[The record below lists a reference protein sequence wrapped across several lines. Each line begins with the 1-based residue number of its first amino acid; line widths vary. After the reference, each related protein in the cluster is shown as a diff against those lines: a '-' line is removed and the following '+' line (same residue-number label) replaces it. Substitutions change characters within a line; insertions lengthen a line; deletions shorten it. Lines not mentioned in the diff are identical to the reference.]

1 MDGEFLVIYL
11 GINEDLFDSG
21 VALVDGDR
29 IVFASNE
36 ERYTRRKNEGGF
48 PCRSLEALLQYTG
61 VPLSDIDHI
70 CICGHMTPPFPVRLF
85 PFLHNW
91 LFDSYRT
98 REDTLFKKMMDLV
111 MFHTPVSHT
120 AEDSWTRKMVRPL
133 LAPVTRRMLPTGL
146 RRTPIHFA
154 EHHRAH
160 AAGAWFC
167 SGFEETLCLTA
178 DGMGDGLSMTVS
190 RACPG
195 KPIER
200 LWAAP
205 AGSSFG
211 LFFEVLAQAFGFT
224 PCRDEG
230 KITGL
235 AATGDASHVQEPSP
249 FTIVDGALTYTG
261 PVGRQGVAWARDHL
275 LARYGRADVSAWGQ
289 ELLEKYTLEVA
300 RTWLRKTGL
309 RHLAV
314 AGGVFANV
322 KLNQHLHE
330 LDEVEGLF
338 VYPNMGDGGL
348 SLGAICEVQGFAP
361 RQIKHV
367 FLGEAYTD
375 ERIAAALG
383 KAGLAFE
390 FMADPERTV
399 AQLLARDQVV
409 GRFHGAMEWGPRALG
424 NRSILVRAVDPRIT
438 GRLNKMLS
446 RSDFMPFAPAL
457 PAEDAGLYC
466 QDVDPARHTAE
477 FMTVC
482 FRCTERMRTE
492 HAPVVH
498 VDGTARAQ
506 LVNRENNPTFHKILT
521 ELKAL
526 AGSGVVLNTSF
537 NIHEEPIIRT
547 PEHAINAF
555 LAAGLDALAIGNYLV
570 KQPGRA

>member
-1 MDGEFLVIYL
+1 MIYL
-11 GINEDLFDSG
+11 GISEDLYDAG
-21 VALVDGDR
+21 VSLVDGDR
-29 IVFASNE
+29 IVFAANE

-48 PCRSLEALLQYTG
+48 PRHSLAALLQYTG
-61 VPLSDIDHI
+61 IQPADIDAV
-70 CICGHMTPPFPVRLF
+70 CVCGHMTPPLPVRLF

-91 LFDSYRT
+91 LFDAFRS
-98 REDTLFKKMMDLV
+98 REETLFKRLLDTV
-111 MFHTPVSHT
+111 MFHTPVSQT
-120 AEDSWTRKMVRPL
+120 SEDSLMRRFTLPL
-133 LAPVTRRMLPTGL
+133 LAPVMRRALPSGL
-146 RRTPIHFA
+146 RCRPLQFS

-167 SGFEETLCLTA
+167 SGFDETLCLTA

-200 LWAAP
+200 LWTAP

-211 LFFEVLAQAFGFT
+211 LFFEALSQAFGFI
-224 PCRDEG
+224 PSRDEG

-235 AATGDASHVQEPSP
+235 AATGDASHVNEPAP
-249 FTIVDGALTYTG
+249 YTFVDGALSYTG
-261 PVGRQGVAWARDHL
+261 PVGRKRVEWVREQL
-275 LARYGRADVSAWGQ
+275 LPRYGRADVSAWAQ
-289 ELLEKYTLEVA
+289 ELLEKFTLDVA

-309 RHLAV
+309 HSLVV

-330 LDEVEGLF
+330 LDEVERLF

-348 SLGAICEVQGFAP
+348 SLGAICETRGLQP
-361 RQIKHV
+361 RQIQHV

-375 ERIAAALG
+375 EQIAATLA

-390 FMADPERTV
+390 PMTDPEATV
-399 AQLLARDQVV
+399 ARLLAENHVV
-409 GRFHGAMEWGPRALG
+409 GRFYGEMEWGPRALG
-424 NRSILVRAVDPRIT
+424 NRSILVRAVDPEIT
-438 GRLNKMLS
+438 GRLNTMLS

-457 PAEDAGLYC
+457 PAEDAELYC
-466 QDVDPARHTAE
+466 QGVAPARFTAE

-482 FRCTERMRTE
+482 FRCTERMRRE
-492 HAPVVH
+492 HGPVVH

-506 LVNRENNPTFHKILT
+506 LVNRENNPTFHRILT
-521 ELKAL
+521 ELKERV
-526 AGSGVVLNTSF
+526 GSGVVLNTSF

-547 PEHAINAF
+547 PEHAVNAF
-555 LAAGLDALAIGNYLV
+555 LAAGLDYLAIGNYLV
-570 KQPGRA
+570 KQPSRA

>member
-1 MDGEFLVIYL
+1 MIYL
-11 GINEDLFDSG
+11 GISEDLYDAG
-21 VALVDGDR
+21 VTLVDGDR
-29 IVFASNE
+29 IVFAANE

-48 PCRSLEALLQYTG
+48 PRHSLSALLDYTG
-61 VPLSDIDHI
+61 VQPSDIDHL
-70 CICGHMTPPFPVRLF
+70 CVCGHMTPPLPVRLF

-91 LFDSYRT
+91 LFDAFRS
-98 REDTLFKKMMDLV
+98 REETLFKRLLDTV
-111 MFHTPVSHT
+111 MFHTPVSQT
-120 AEDSWTRKMVRPL
+120 SENSLMRRVTKPF
-133 LAPVTRRMLPTGL
+133 LAPVMRRALPAGL
-146 RRTPIHFA
+146 RRIPLHFS

-167 SGFEETLCLTA
+167 SGFEEALCLTA

-190 RACPG
+190 RARPG

-200 LWAAP
+200 LWTAP

-211 LFFEVLAQAFGFT
+211 LFFEALSQAFGFI
-224 PCRDEG
+224 PSRDEG

-235 AATGDASHVQEPSP
+235 AATGDASRVNEPIP
-249 FTIVDGALTYTG
+249 YTLVDGTLTYTG
-261 PVGRQGVAWARDHL
+261 PVGRERVAWLREEL
-275 LARYGRADVSAWGQ
+275 LPRYGRADVSAWAQ
-289 ELLEKYTLEVA
+289 DLLERFTIDVA

-309 RHLAV
+309 GSLVV

-330 LDEVEGLF
+330 LDEVERLF

-348 SLGAICEVQGFAP
+348 SLGAICETQGFQP
-361 RQIKHV
+361 KPIQHV

-375 ERIAAALG
+375 EQIAATLTR
-383 KAGLAFE
+383 AGLSFE
-390 FMADPERTV
+390 PMADPEKTV
-399 AQLLARDQVV
+399 AELLAKDLVV

-424 NRSILVRAVDPRIT
+424 NRSILVRAVDPQIT
-438 GRLNKMLS
+438 GRLNKMLT

-457 PAEDAGLYC
+457 PAEDAELYC
-466 QDVDPARHTAE
+466 HGVEAARFTAE

-482 FRCTERMRTE
+482 FRCTERMHLE
-492 HAPVVH
+492 HGPVVH

-506 LVNRENNPTFHKILT
+506 LVNRENNPTFHRILM

-526 AGSGVVLNTSF
+526 VGSGVVLNTSF

-547 PEHAINAF
+547 PEHAVNAF
-555 LAAGLDALAIGNYLV
+555 LAAGLDYLAIGRYLV
-570 KQPGRA
+570 KQPRSA